1 MYKSLLDLLIG
12 FSEKLEPLKRFPPL
26 LWYRNIL
33 YSIDLM
39 ANSLTLGDP
48 REPISSVLGKMR
60 QDGTCKLCAV
70 FCGILSILFMEKEHC
85 LNSVHKHLGRGT
97 DNDMSPIPGLRRKWS
112 NGFVIIVVLMMIYR
126 EELMTFVMN
135 IAT

>member
-1 MYKSLLDLLIG
+1 MYKTILSLLVG
-12 FSEKLEPLKRFPPL
+12 FSDKLEPLKNFPPL
-26 LWYRNIL
+26 IFYRNIL
-33 YSIDLM
+33 YSLDLM
-39 ANSLTLGDP
+39 ANSITLGDP

-85 LNSVHKHLGRGT
+85 LNSVHTHLGRGT

-112 NGFVIIVVLMMIYR
+112 NAFVIIVVLLMIYR
-126 EELMTFVMN
+126 DDLLNLVIKIT
-135 IAT
+135 

>member
-1 MYKSLLDLLIG
+1 M
-12 FSEKLEPLKRFPPL
+12 FEKIAKALTKFAPFI
-26 LWYRNIL
+26 WYRNIL

-39 ANSLTLGDP
+39 ANSLLLGDP

-70 FCGILSILFMEKEHC
+70 FCGLLSIIFIEPNHC
-85 LNSVHKHLGRGT
+85 LNSIHKHLGRGT

-112 NGFVIIVVLMMIYR
+112 NGFVILVLATMYWR
-126 EELMTFVMN
+126 EELLNFIIN
-135 IAT
+135 IT